1 MKNNKERE
9 LLEKRV
15 EYSNLIGKF
24 QNAIN
29 KYESI
34 LYNADYNF
42 ILNNNREITIK
53 LPKECFFDIVG
64 IKNQKLL
71 EILCKEFPR
80 IDFNLIMNYLI
91 SENKEIDLKRFRNRS
106 NAISNLTALKFYD
119 ILGVVTLDEDL
130 CILIRSIN
138 PVRTSEEEFYSIAT
152 LKPTENKEEF
162 YIYDIRNEDLDNFL
176 NGKDLFSVKAI
187 SRLKNGARNIEYI
200 AYPMRQYMMEV
211 LNNLSVHYGFNLDP
225 NSKNLTLQYKNNNFN
240 GEEK

>member
-119 ILGVVTLDEDL
+119 ILGVVTLDENL
-130 CILIRSIN
+130 CILIRSVN
-138 PVRTSEEEFYSIAT
+138 PARTSEEEFYSIAT
-152 LKPTENKEEF
+152 LEPTENENEF
-162 YIYDIRNEDLDNFL
+162 NISDIKNEDLKNFL

-187 SRLKNGARNIEYI
+187 SRTKKDERKVENIT
-200 AYPMRQYMMEV
+200 YPMRQYMMEI
-211 LNNLSVHYGFNLDP
+211 LNYLSVCYGFNLDP
-225 NSKNLTLQYKNNNFN
+225 NLKNITLQYKNNFSKGTN
-240 GEEK
+240 E

>member
-187 SRLKNGARNIEYI
+187 SRLKNGARNVEYI

>member
-1 MKNNKERE
+1 MKNNAERK
-9 LLEKRV
+9 LLEQRI
-15 EYSNLIGKF
+15 EYSKLISTF
-24 QNAIN
+24 QKAVN
-29 KYESI
+29 KYERI
-34 LYNADYNF
+34 LYNTEYRF
-42 ILNNNREITIK
+42 ILNDNKEINIK
-53 LPKECFFDIVG
+53 LPKENFFNILG

-71 EILCKEFPR
+71 KTLCKDFPR

-152 LKPTENKEEF
+152 LKPTENENEF
-162 YIYDIRNEDLDNFL
+162 NISDIKNEDLKNFL

-187 SRLKNGARNIEYI
+187 SRTKKDERKVENIT
-200 AYPMRQYMMEV
+200 YPMRQYMMDI
-211 LNNLSVHYGFNLDP
+211 LNNLSVYYGFNLNP
-225 NSKNLTLQYKNNNFN
+225 ELNNITLKYKNNFSKGTN
-240 GEEK
+240 E